1 MGTKACLHHKCLYVF
16 AFKNKQSIIKSLF
29 LDEIDRSCLKRTRHR
44 QFRYSNSYNI
54 AKNRVHLPDQVF
66 GFSNS
71 WHPITSH
78 PRDLLF
84 EENCLYVSPQFHFE
98 KQTDGATY
106 RNTCLTDIC
115 ICFHLA
121 SNNLSQ
127 DKCNIIDC
135 ALKIELQNG
144 ARIFS
149 AIFCST
155 GHLNIKLKKTKQT
168 QRQGV
173 FATVYG
179 CSKYTLNGL
188 LWIKL
193 LWFLWLFL
201 YVICKKQLIC
211 ISLFFFTCYLT
222 QTCIT
227 VK

>member
-1 MGTKACLHHKCLYVF
+1 M
-16 AFKNKQSIIKSLF
+16 
-29 LDEIDRSCLKRTRHR
+29 LDEDSHR

-54 AKNRVHLPDQVF
+54 AKIKNRVHLPDQVL

-71 WHPITSH
+71 WHPITSQ

-98 KQTDGATY
+98 KRTDGATY

-127 DKCNIIDC
+127 DRCNIIDC

-144 ARIFS
+144 ARIFR

-155 GHLNIKLKKTKQT
+155 GHFNIKLK
-168 QRQGV
+168 
-173 FATVYG
+173 
-179 CSKYTLNGL
+179 
-188 LWIKL
+188 
-193 LWFLWLFL
+193 
-201 YVICKKQLIC
+201 
-211 ISLFFFTCYLT
+211 
-222 QTCIT
+222 
-227 VK
+227 